1 MKKAFL
7 IFAIVILLFSGCH
20 SDKVSDIV
28 ATTLPVYEFASTLCH
43 GTDITVSRLITENV
57 SCLHDYSVQ
66 VSQMQAVESA
76 QVVIL
81 SGAGLEDF
89 LDDILQNANCIIDAS
104 CDVEFHEGHTH
115 EHGDHHHEV
124 DPHIWLSPE
133 IAKQMS
139 RTIAYELSAIYPEHA
154 EVIQQNLSDL
164 LGKLNTL
171 QIYGENKLKDLSC
184 SELITFHDGFGY
196 FAESFHLN
204 ILSAVEEESGS
215 EASAKMLVSLIE
227 QVKTN
232 HLPAIFTE
240 TNGSTAAAEIIA
252 SETGAKIYSL
262 DMAMSGNDYFAAM
275 YHNIDTIKEALG

>member
-1 MKKAFL
+1 MKKALL
-7 IFAIVILLFSGCH
+7 IFAIVIFLFSGCH
-20 SDKVSDIV
+20 YENVSDVV
-28 ATTLPVYEFASTLCH
+28 ATTLPVYEFASTLCQ

-89 LDDILQNANCIIDAS
+89 LGDVLQNADRIIDAS
-104 CDVEFHEGHTH
+104 CDVDLHKGHTH
-115 EHGDHHHEV
+115 EHGDHHHEI

-133 IAKQMS
+133 IAMQMS
-139 RTIAYELSAIYPEHA
+139 KTIAYELSATYPEYA
-154 EVIQQNLSDL
+154 DVIQQNLSDL
-164 LGKLNTL
+164 LDKLSAL

-184 SELITFHDGFGY
+184 RDLITFHDGFGY

-204 ILSAVEEESGS
+204 ILTAVEEESGS
-215 EASAKMLVSLIE
+215 EASAKMLVSLIG
-227 QVKTN
+227 QVETN
-232 HLPAIFTE
+232 DLPAIFTE
-240 TNGSTAAAEIIA
+240 INGSTAAAEIIA
-252 SETGAKIYSL
+252 AETGAKIYSL
-262 DMAMSGNDYFAAM
+262 DMAISGDDYFAAM